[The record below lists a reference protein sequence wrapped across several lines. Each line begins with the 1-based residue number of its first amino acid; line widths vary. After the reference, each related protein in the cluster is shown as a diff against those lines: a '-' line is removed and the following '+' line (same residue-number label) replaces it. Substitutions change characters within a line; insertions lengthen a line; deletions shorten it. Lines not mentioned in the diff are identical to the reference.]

1 MSFKVD
7 EIMSRK
13 VFYCNL
19 TDNCLNASKKMVSE
33 NISSLVVLDGGKAV
47 GLVTEHDFLVEIV
60 SKNIVA
66 ENALISDIYSNP
78 LTTLP
83 SGSSVEDAARLM
95 RDKKIKKAVVV
106 DVGRVMGIISAFDII
121 EAEPVIAENSRI
133 K

>member
-66 ENALISDIYSNP
+66 QNALISDIYSNP

-106 DVGRVMGIISAFDII
+106 DGGRVMGIISAFDII